1 MFPVQKNQIWPF
13 STDLG
18 LYIRRFFSTFDKYT
32 CICLDLC
39 KRDNSDPSTEPL
51 LTWNGDWG
59 GCGDF
64 QAWAAWLCD
73 SLCDSGWGGSRAC
86 GGSSRTPDHRGLP
99 RPLQSRAQSPRYC
112 FIFVL
117 PSTYFRFWERE
128 RERERERE
136 IYKIA
141 YYIYMP
147 FTDQSIINIWEMIC
161 KS

>member
-1 MFPVQKNQIWPF
+1 MDVPGSQGPDLTIFKQIMQFW
-13 STDLG
+13 
-18 LYIRRFFSTFDKYT
+18 
-32 CICLDLC
+32 LDLC
-39 KRDNSDPSTEPL
+39 KRDNPDPSTKL
-51 LTWNGDWG
+51 FLTWNGDRG

-64 QAWAAWLCD
+64 QAWAAWLRD
-73 SLCDSGWGGSRAC
+73 SLCDSSWGGSRAC

-136 IYKIA
+136 PITFICHLQINQYLN
-141 YYIYMP
+141 
-147 FTDQSIINIWEMIC
+147 QCINIWEMIC